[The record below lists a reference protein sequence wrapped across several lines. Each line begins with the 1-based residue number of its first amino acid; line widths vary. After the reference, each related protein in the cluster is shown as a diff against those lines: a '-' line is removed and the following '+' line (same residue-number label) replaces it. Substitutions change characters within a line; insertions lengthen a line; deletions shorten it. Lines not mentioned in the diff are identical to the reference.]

1 MKNQLKSKSKSE
13 SKLYSKSKTKIHS
26 KSESNKEEVKQ
37 IRKSEPKTQQ
47 KIAFE
52 LIEIGT
58 LGSAVGIS
66 GEARLNLYSGSD
78 RNIFT
83 GQKIILSD
91 KIDREDMIELEINSV
106 RIQKGFP
113 IVSFKEISD
122 RTEVSKLT
130 GKGIFLQKSDMKKLK
145 EDEFY
150 VMDLI
155 GMTAYDIRSEK
166 EIGKIKDVLT
176 NTAQPI
182 YVIESNKK
190 KDILVPGVPQF
201 IKDIDLEKRVIEF
214 ELIAGFIEDE
224 I

>member
-1 MKNQLKSKSKSE
+1 MKIQLKSESKIYSKGETEIQSKSE
-13 SKLYSKSKTKIHS
+13 SKA
-26 KSESNKEEVKQ
+26 
-37 IRKSEPKTQQ
+37 PQ
-47 KIAFE
+47 KKAFP

-66 GEARLNLYSGSD
+66 GEVRLNLYSGSD
-78 RNIFT
+78 RNIFI

-91 KIDREDMIELEINSV
+91 KIDSEDMIELEINSV

-113 IVSFKEISD
+113 IVRFKEISD

-155 GMTAYDIRSEK
+155 GMTAYDIRKEK

-201 IKDIDLEKRVIEF
+201 IKDINLEKRVIEF

>member
-1 MKNQLKSKSKSE
+1 M
-13 SKLYSKSKTKIHS
+13 
-26 KSESNKEEVKQ
+26 SNKEIVNQ
-37 IRKSEPKTQQ
+37 IRKSEKEKRKKT
-47 KIAFE
+47 FP

-91 KIDREDMIELEINSV
+91 KIDSEDMIELEINSV

-113 IVSFKEISD
+113 IVRFNEISD

-130 GKGIFLQKSDMKKLK
+130 GKGIFLQKKDMKKLK

-201 IKDIDLEKRVIEF
+201 IKDINLEKRVIEF

>member
-1 MKNQLKSKSKSE
+1 MKNQLKSKSKSK
-13 SKLYSKSKTKIHS
+13 SKIYSKGETEIQS
-26 KSESNKEEVKQ
+26 KSESKA
-37 IRKSEPKTQQ
+37 PQ
-47 KIAFE
+47 KRASP

-78 RNIFT
+78 RNIFI

-91 KIDREDMIELEINSV
+91 KVDSEDMIELEINSV

-113 IVSFKEISD
+113 IVKFKEISD
-122 RTEVSKLT
+122 RTELSKLT
-130 GKGIFLQKSDMKKLK
+130 GKGIFLQKSDMKKLQ

-201 IKDIDLEKRVIEF
+201 IKYIDLEKRVIEF

>member
-1 MKNQLKSKSKSE
+1 M
-13 SKLYSKSKTKIHS
+13 
-26 KSESNKEEVKQ
+26 
-37 IRKSEPKTQQ
+37 
-47 KIAFE
+47 
-52 LIEIGT
+52 
-58 LGSAVGIS
+58 
-66 GEARLNLYSGSD
+66 
-78 RNIFT
+78 
-83 GQKIILSD
+83 
-91 KIDREDMIELEINSV
+91 
-106 RIQKGFP
+106 
-113 IVSFKEISD
+113 
-122 RTEVSKLT
+122 
-130 GKGIFLQKSDMKKLK
+130 QKSDMKKLE

-155 GMTAYDIRSEK
+155 GMTAYDIRSKK

-182 YVIESNKK
+182 YVIESNKS

>member
-1 MKNQLKSKSKSE
+1 M
-13 SKLYSKSKTKIHS
+13 
-26 KSESNKEEVKQ
+26 SNKEIVNQ
-37 IRKSEPKTQQ
+37 IRKSEKQ
-47 KIAFE
+47 KRKRAFP

-91 KIDREDMIELEINSV
+91 KIYSENMIELEINSV

-113 IVSFKEISD
+113 IVRFKGISD
-122 RTEVSKLT
+122 RTEVSKIT
-130 GKGIFLQKSDMKKLK
+130 GKGIFLQKKDMKKLK

-201 IKDIDLEKRVIEF
+201 IKDINLEKRVIEF

>member
-1 MKNQLKSKSKSE
+1 MKNQLKTKSKIQSKGELIIQSKSE
-13 SKLYSKSKTKIHS
+13 SKA
-26 KSESNKEEVKQ
+26 
-37 IRKSEPKTQQ
+37 PQ
-47 KIAFE
+47 KRAFS

-66 GEARLNLYSGSD
+66 GEVRLNIYSGSD

-91 KIDREDMIELEINSV
+91 KIDSENMIELEINSV

-113 IVSFKEISD
+113 IVRFKEMSD

-130 GKGIFLQKSDMKKLK
+130 GKGIFLQKSDMKKLE

-155 GMTAYDIRSEK
+155 GMTAYDIRREK

>member
-1 MKNQLKSKSKSE
+1 MKIQLKSESKIYSKGETEIQSKSE
-13 SKLYSKSKTKIHS
+13 SKA
-26 KSESNKEEVKQ
+26 
-37 IRKSEPKTQQ
+37 PQ
-47 KIAFE
+47 KKAFP

-91 KIDREDMIELEINSV
+91 KIDSEDMIELEINSV

-113 IVSFKEISD
+113 IVRFNEISD

-130 GKGIFLQKSDMKKLK
+130 GKGLFLQKKDMKKLE

-155 GMTAYDIRSEK
+155 GMTAYDIRREK

-182 YVIESNKK
+182 YVIESNKS

>member
-1 MKNQLKSKSKSE
+1 MP
-13 SKLYSKSKTKIHS
+13 
-26 KSESNKEEVKQ
+26 NKEIVNQ
-37 IRKSEPKTQQ
+37 IRKNEKEKRKRASM
-47 KIAFE
+47 

-78 RNIFT
+78 RNIFK

-91 KIDREDMIELEINSV
+91 KIDSEDMIELEVNSV

-113 IVSFKEISD
+113 IVRFKEVSD
-122 RTEVSKLT
+122 RTEISKLT
-130 GKGIFLQKSDMKKLK
+130 GKGIFLQKSDMKKL
-145 EDEFY
+145 EDDEFY

-166 EIGKIKDVLT
+166 EIGRIKDVLT

>member
-1 MKNQLKSKSKSE
+1 MKIQLKSE
-13 SKLYSKSKTKIHS
+13 SKA
-26 KSESNKEEVKQ
+26 
-37 IRKSEPKTQQ
+37 PQ
-47 KIAFE
+47 KKAFP

-91 KIDREDMIELEINSV
+91 KIDSEDMIELEINSV

-113 IVSFKEISD
+113 IVRFNEISD

-130 GKGIFLQKSDMKKLK
+130 GKGLFLQKKDMKKLE

-155 GMTAYDIRSEK
+155 GMTAYDIRREK

-182 YVIESNKK
+182 YVIESNKS

>member
-13 SKLYSKSKTKIHS
+13 SKLYSKCKTNIHS
-26 KSESNKEEVKQ
+26 KSEENKEKMNQ
-37 IRKSEPKTQQ
+37 IRQSEKQ
-47 KIAFE
+47 KRKKASP

-66 GEARLNLYSGSD
+66 GEVRLNIYSGSD
-78 RNIFT
+78 RNIFI

-91 KIDREDMIELEINSV
+91 KVDSEDMIELEIDSV
-106 RIQKGFP
+106 RTQKGFP
-113 IVSFKEISD
+113 IVRFNEISD

-130 GKGIFLQKSDMKKLK
+130 GKGIFLQKKDMKKLK

-190 KDILVPGVPQF
+190 KDILVPGVPRF

>member
-1 MKNQLKSKSKSE
+1 
-13 SKLYSKSKTKIHS
+13 
-26 KSESNKEEVKQ
+26 
-37 IRKSEPKTQQ
+37 
-47 KIAFE
+47 
-52 LIEIGT
+52 
-58 LGSAVGIS
+58 
-66 GEARLNLYSGSD
+66 
-78 RNIFT
+78 
-83 GQKIILSD
+83 
-91 KIDREDMIELEINSV
+91 MIELEINSV

-113 IVSFKEISD
+113 IVRFKGISD

-130 GKGIFLQKSDMKKLK
+130 GKGIFLQKKDMKKLK

-201 IKDIDLEKRVIEF
+201 IKDINLEKRVIEF

>member
-13 SKLYSKSKTKIHS
+13 SKIYSKGETEIQS
-26 KSESNKEEVKQ
+26 KSESKA
-37 IRKSEPKTQQ
+37 PQ
-47 KIAFE
+47 KRAFP

-66 GEARLNLYSGSD
+66 GEVRLNLYSGSD

-91 KIDREDMIELEINSV
+91 KIDSEDMIELEINSV

-113 IVSFKEISD
+113 IVRFKEMSD

-130 GKGIFLQKSDMKKLK
+130 GKGIFLQKKDMKKLK

-214 ELIAGFIEDE
+214 SSTPSPL
-224 I
+224 

>member
-1 MKNQLKSKSKSE
+1 M
-13 SKLYSKSKTKIHS
+13 
-26 KSESNKEEVKQ
+26 SNKEIVNQ
-37 IRKSEPKTQQ
+37 IRQSEKQ
-47 KIAFE
+47 KRKKAFP

-91 KIDREDMIELEINSV
+91 KIDSEDMIELEINSV

-113 IVSFKEISD
+113 IVRFNEISD